1 MLATNLALIGALL
14 LSFLS
19 CLAYGKQGITAVTC
33 KQNQIKT
40 LTWKSKIVYA
50 LQKVK
55 IVQSGKDLSHVSTF
69 RIVQHCVEKPQ
80 ELEKPR
86 YS

>member
-33 KQNQIKT
+33 KQNQIKP

-55 IVQSGKDLSHVSTF
+55 LIQSGKDLMIVSHVSTF
-69 RIVQHCVEKPQ
+69 CIVQYCVEKPQ
-80 ELEKPR
+80 ELEK
-86 YS
+86 